1 MFYDIYEELCR
12 LKGEAPSRAAEHMGL
27 NRATVTFWKK
37 ESFCPRQATLSTVAD
52 YFGVPAAYLLGEPV
66 CPCPLCGGDAV
77 EETCHAKMRAA
88 ADKYG
93 FCWPEGLCQKQLA
106 EAKTALLTGDGH
118 RDGRIKAVKA
128 ALSAWFSRSLRL
140 LEYPPD
146 HPAPAAYFGR
156 VLWEQPPTEW
166 LPAEE
171 LCYLRECYPPP
182 ATAAPCH
189 IPRDL
194 FEQPPPPAANVLP
207 VPASRGRIPVLG
219 RIAAGDPVIAEQT
232 VEEWLETERAH
243 TDDLFALR
251 VKGDSM
257 VGAGIPDGAVVIV
270 RRQNTAEDGQ
280 IAACMVSGED
290 ATLKRIRRDGDHLIL
305 CPENPAYP
313 PRVVPLSA
321 FENGDARILGVAVE
335 VRSYFSF

>member
-12 LKGEAPSRAAEHMGL
+12 LKGESPSRAAEHMGL

-37 ESFCPRQATLSTVAD
+37 EGFCPRQATLATVAD
-52 YFGVPAAYLLGEPV
+52 YFAVPAAYLLGDSV
-66 CPCPLCGGDAV
+66 RPCPICGGDA
-77 EETCHAKMRAA
+77 ESHPKRHRQMLAA

-93 FCWPEGLCQKQLA
+93 FCWHEGLCKKQLT
-106 EAKTALLTGDGH
+106 EAKAVLLTGDNH
-118 RDGRIKAVKA
+118 RDRRIKAVKA
-128 ALSAWFSRSLRL
+128 ALSACFSRSLRL
-140 LEYPPD
+140 GEYPPD

-171 LCYLRECYPPP
+171 LYYLRACYPLPVD
-182 ATAAPCH
+182 TVPCH
-189 IPRDL
+189 IPGDL
-194 FEQPPPPAANVLP
+194 FDEPPPPEAAILP
-207 VPASRGRIPVLG
+207 LPAARSRIPVLG
-219 RIAAGDPVIAEQT
+219 RIAAGNPVIAEQT
-232 VEEWLETERAH
+232 VEGWLETERANA
-243 TDDLFALR
+243 DDLFALR

-270 RRQNTAEDGQ
+270 RRQSIAEDGQ
-280 IAACMVSGED
+280 IAACMVDGED

-321 FENGDARILGVAVE
+321 FETGDARILGVAVE
-335 VRSYFSF
+335 VRTYL